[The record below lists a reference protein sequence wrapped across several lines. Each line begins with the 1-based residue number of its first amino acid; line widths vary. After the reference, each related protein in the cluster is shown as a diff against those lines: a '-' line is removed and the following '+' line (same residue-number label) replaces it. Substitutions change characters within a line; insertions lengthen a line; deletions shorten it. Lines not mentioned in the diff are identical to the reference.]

1 MLDARD
7 VEWAQLNEFEVF
19 QARKCDPGDF
29 HFEKRELLSIDPI
42 THVKTWSPIRD
53 IYCEPVIQSI
63 KGDEHLV
70 VPAGLLEQG
79 DIIATIDWLDDIDST
94 EPTVVGNQQYWKAV
108 YKNEYYMI
116 KYVHKDALGSGISR
130 QVCLLSKTGESW

>member
-7 VEWAQLNEFEVF
+7 VEWTHTNEFEIF
-19 QARKCDPGDF
+19 EARKCDPGDF
-29 HFEKRELLSIDPI
+29 HFEKRTLSSIDPF
-42 THVKTWSPIRD
+42 TQEKTWTIRD
-53 IYCEPVIQSI
+53 VYCEPTIQPI

-70 VPAGLLEQG
+70 IPAGLLEQG
-79 DIIATIDWLDDIDST
+79 DIIAQLDWLDDIDST
-94 EPTVVGNQQYWKAV
+94 EPIVAGNQQYWKAV

-130 QVCLLSKTGESW
+130 QVILLSKTGEPG